1 VTTQRPTSSRKPVIA
16 GVVLAVVALVAA
28 GGLWYLFL
36 RPSGPAPVALGTPAP
51 AASQGT
57 SDGGEATEA
66 PAPTGAPAATASEGG
81 SPTGEGLDGTWNV
94 DPSIGSF
101 SDFSGSFVG
110 YRVKETLANIG
121 ATEAVGRTPDVTG
134 SLTLDGSTIAAAEF
148 TADLTTLQ
156 SDNDRRDGQL
166 ERQALETGQ
175 FPTATFTLTA
185 PIDLGSVPE
194 DGATV
199 EVTAVGDLTLH
210 GVTRPVEIALQARL
224 VGDVITVAGSLPIVF
239 ADFGIA
245 KPQSMVVLSVED
257 RGTME
262 LQLHLTRAG

>member
-1 VTTQRPTSSRKPVIA
+1 VTTQRPASSRKPVIL
-16 GVVLAVVALVAA
+16 GLVAVAIVLVAA

-36 RPSGPAPVALGTPAP
+36 RPSGPAPVSLGTPAP
-51 AASQGT
+51 AATGAGT
-57 SDGGEATEA
+57 TGGATA
-66 PAPTGAPAATASEGG
+66 APAATDAPAATQAGGGASTGG
-81 SPTGEGLDGTWNV
+81 GPDGTWTV
-94 DPSIGSF
+94 DPAVGSIE
-101 SDFSGSFVG
+101 DFSGSFVG
-110 YRVKETLANIG
+110 YRVKETLASIG

-134 SLTLDGSTIAAAEF
+134 SITLDGSTLTAAEF
-148 TADLTTLQ
+148 TADLTTLR

-185 PIDLGSVPE
+185 PIELDAAPA

-210 GVTRPVEIALQARL
+210 GVTRPVEIPLQARL
-224 VGDVITVAGSLPIVF
+224 SGDVITVAGSLPIVF

-245 KPQSMVVLSVED
+245 KPESMMVLSVED
-257 RGTME
+257 QGTME
-262 LQLHLTRAG
+262 LQLQLTRAG